1 MILNNNILYAGISK
15 YHDLIPSDTGY
26 QVQRIIDGTLLG
38 SSYELKSY
46 ETPEM
51 FIEVDDGLEST
62 HYSKNNVIIANVNN
76 EQGFDICINKE
87 DLYTGKKFVRIH
99 DGFEMGNVIYLGIDY
114 SYDKKGRVDLPKYY
128 MEVEDIIN

>member
-1 MILNNNILYAGISK
+1 MLLSMYLVKRENSK
-15 YHDLIPSDTGY
+15 YHDLIPTNTGY
-26 QVQRIIDGTLLG
+26 QVQRIIDGALLG
-38 SSYELKSY
+38 STYELKSY
-46 ETPEM
+46 EVPEM
-51 FIEVDDGLEST
+51 FIEVDDGLKST

-128 MEVEDIIN
+128 MEVEDRIN